1 MKQTLHTSRRAFKLA
16 LLCLMAFVTW
26 GGNYCIAQET
36 AYKTLSFPDGN
47 SKGVNLYTETWSAT
61 ISGFT
66 WEIANFNNNSNAWTF
81 IKAGRQKYASVATID
96 NTTPFDKA
104 IGKIVVEVKD
114 DVDAG
119 LVNSICLQVASDAG
133 FSNVIETVE
142 LKSYKKT
149 DFVFNVSAPQANLYY
164 RLKFDLKKGSTKS
177 KKNGFVQVNKVEYYE
192 DASNKTATSLSFDAP
207 SYEISKDQ
215 TLQQL
220 PTLKAGE
227 QTLFGKTITWSSDN
241 KDVAT
246 VDANGTVTGVGLGK
260 ANITAKFAGDDTY
273 KTSTASYE
281 IKVKG
286 APELSFPE
294 PSYNIIANEPFAA
307 PKLTKSPAD
316 VVVTYSS
323 SDEKVAT
330 VEPSTGEVS
339 IVGAGTAKITA
350 TSQVTDVYEV
360 ASASYDLVVTKFTPA
375 LSFPQTSYT
384 IKMGDAFAPKLEGL
398 PEGVTPAYTSSN
410 EEVATVDA
418 ATGEV
423 KVVGVGTTTITVTS
437 PNTDIY
443 KEATAS
449 YELTVK
455 LATSKEVTIDFSTFG
470 YTNLQKVTEVSQDGI
485 TMTIAKGSGM
495 TDPQW
500 IENGK
505 TLRFYDKNTLKIA
518 SKNRIKKVHF
528 FFYTKK
534 SEVSETNPTYDAGD
548 FQFLDA
554 GKNEG
559 ELDLSACNTKEVIL
573 TFSGKVFYTKMVVTT
588 DVSVGTITIATPE
601 GFGTYYNSNSYILPE
616 GLTAFGYKEASADG
630 TLVKTEEF
638 TGGEVVPA
646 GAALVVKGNTGD
658 YECYATDQVATKTLN
673 GNLLKGVA
681 KATTVEKK
689 EGFKRYVLTTVNNVL
704 GFYRTK
710 SGNIK
715 VPANRAYLELTKA
728 QAQAVSFFQLDGET
742 TGIENATATTKEAPK
757 AIYTLSGVR
766 LKATTTKGLPAGAY
780 VVNGKVVIVK

>member
-1 MKQTLHTSRRAFKLA
+1 
-16 LLCLMAFVTW
+16 MAFVTW

-36 AYKTLSFPDGN
+36 AYKTLSFPDDNRNNNKYSSYEKSWTAKIGDF
-47 SKGVNLYTETWSAT
+47 S
-61 ISGFT
+61 
-66 WEIANFNNNSNAWTF
+66 WEIANFNNNNWNNWTF

-164 RLKFDLKKGSTKS
+164 RLKFDLKKGDK
-177 KKNGFVQVNKVEYYE
+177 KKNGFLQVNKVEYYE
-192 DASNKTATSLSFDAP
+192 DVSNKTATSLSFDAP
-207 SYEISKDQ
+207 SYTISKDQ
-215 TLQQL
+215 TLTKL
-220 PTLKAGE
+220 PTLKADE
-227 QTLFGKTITWSSDN
+227 KPLFGKTITWSSDN
-241 KDVAT
+241 EKVAT
-246 VDANGTVTGVGLGK
+246 VDANGTVTGVAAGNAK
-260 ANITAKFAGDDTY
+260 ITAKFAGDDEY
-273 KTSTASYE
+273 ETSTASYE
-281 IKVKG
+281 IIVKG
-286 APELSFPE
+286 APS
-294 PSYNIIANEPFAA
+294 
-307 PKLTKSPAD
+307 
-316 VVVTYSS
+316 
-323 SDEKVAT
+323 
-330 VEPSTGEVS
+330 
-339 IVGAGTAKITA
+339 
-350 TSQVTDVYEV
+350 
-360 ASASYDLVVTKFTPA
+360 

-384 IKMGDAFAPKLEGL
+384 VEMGDVFSTPKLEGL
-398 PEGVTPAYTSSN
+398 PKGVTPVYTSSN
-410 EEVATVDA
+410 TEVATVNA

-423 KVVGVGTTTITVTS
+423 AIVGVGTTTITVTS
-437 PNTDIY
+437 PKTDNY
-443 KEATAS
+443 EVATAS

-455 LATSKEVTIDFSTFG
+455 LATTKKVTIDFSTFG
-470 YTNLQKVTEVSQDGI
+470 YTDQQKVTEVSQDGI
-485 TMTIAKGSGM
+485 TMTLAKGSGK

-500 IENGK
+500 IDDSK

-534 SEVSETNPTYDAGD
+534 NEVSEVNPTYDAGD

-554 GKNEG
+554 DKTEG
-559 ELDLSACNTKEVIL
+559 ELDLSACNTKEVTL
-573 TFSGKVFYTKMVVTT
+573 TFSGKVFYTKMIVTT
-588 DVSVGTITIATPE
+588 ELPTSVGTITIATPE
-601 GFGTYYNSNSYILPE
+601 GFGTYYNSNSYILPK
-616 GLTAFGYKEASADG
+616 GLTAFGYKEANTDG
-630 TLVKTEEF
+630 TLVKTDEF
-638 TGGEVVPA
+638 TGGDVVPA
-646 GAALVVKGNTGD
+646 NAALVVKGNEGD
-658 YECYATDQVATKTLN
+658 YECYATDQVAMKTLE

-681 KATTVEKK
+681 KATTVEKT
-689 EGFKRYVLTTVNNVL
+689 EGFKRYVLTTVNGVL

-715 VPANRAYLELTKA
+715 VPANRAYLELTEA

-766 LKATTTKGLPAGAY
+766 LKATTTQGFPAGAY

>member
-47 SKGVNLYTETWSAT
+47 SKRVQSYTDTWSAT

-66 WEIANFNNNSNAWTF
+66 WEIVKFNNNNSGWKF
-81 IKAGRQKYASVATID
+81 IRAGSKKNASVAKIK
-96 NTTPFDKA
+96 NETPFDRA
-104 IGKIVVEVKD
+104 IGKVV
-114 DVDAG
+114 VDIAEIENTQIKNI
-119 LVNSICLQVASDAG
+119 NSIKFEVSSDG
-133 FSNVIETVE
+133 FQTIDQTNTITSDFNNVEKHTFVVSNPRVGQ
-142 LKSYKKT
+142 Y
-149 DFVFNVSAPQANLYY
+149 F
-164 RLKFDLKKGSTKS
+164 RLTFDLKKGGS
-177 KKNGFVQVNKVEYYE
+177 NGFVQVNKVEYYE
-192 DASNKTATSLSFDAP
+192 DASNKTATSLSFAAP
-207 SYEISKDQ
+207 SYTISKDQ

-220 PTLKAGE
+220 PTLKADE
-227 QTLFGKTITWSSDN
+227 ETLFGKTITWSSDN
-241 KDVAT
+241 DKVAT

-273 KTSTASYE
+273 KTSKASYE

-294 PSYNIIANEPFAA
+294 TSYNIFANAPFTA
-307 PKLTKSPAD
+307 PVLTKSPAD

-330 VEPSTGEVS
+330 VDASTGEVT

-350 TSQVTDVYEV
+350 TSQVTDVYEE
-360 ASASYDLVVTKFTPA
+360 AQASYDLVVTKFTPK

-384 IKMGDAFAPKLEGL
+384 IEMGDAFSAPKLGGL
-398 PEGVTPAYTSSN
+398 PEGVTPVYTSSK
-410 EEVATVDA
+410 EEVATVDE
-418 ATGEV
+418 ATG
-423 KVVGVGTTTITVTS
+423 KVNIVGVGTTTITVTS
-437 PNTDIY
+437 PETGIY
-443 KEATAS
+443 EGATAS
-449 YELTVK
+449 YVLTVNR
-455 LATSKEVTIDFSTFG
+455 ATTR
-470 YTNLQKVTEVSQDGI
+470 KVTFDFANQVDVSNIEEDGVCLKFEKAGSQNEPYWNASGHI
-485 TMTIAKGSGM
+485 RFYKLSVMTITANSNIKNVKFEFVGADKIKSAVTNPGNYAANVWNFSDVKAKTG
-495 TDPQW
+495 
-500 IENGK
+500 
-505 TLRFYDKNTLKIA
+505 TLKNNGSVA
-518 SKNRIKKVHF
+518 KIKK
-528 FFYTKK
+528 
-534 SEVSETNPTYDAGD
+534 
-548 FQFLDA
+548 
-554 GKNEG
+554 
-559 ELDLSACNTKEVIL
+559 II
-573 TFSGKVFYTKMVVTT
+573 VTT
-588 DVSVGTITIATPE
+588 ELPTSVGTISIATSE

-616 GLTAFGYKEASADG
+616 GLTAFGYTKANTDG
-630 TLVKTEEF
+630 TLVKTDEF
-638 TGGEVVPA
+638 TGGDVVPA
-646 GAALVVKGNTGD
+646 NVALVVKGNTGE
-658 YECYATDQVATKTLN
+658 YECYATDQVATKTLE

-689 EGFKRYVLTTVNNVL
+689 EGFKRYVLTTVNGVL

-715 VPANRAYLELTKA
+715 VPANRAYLELTEA

-766 LKATTTKGLPAGAY
+766 LKATTTQGLPAGAY